1 MLSGKQI
8 TESSFFSTLKTR
20 VPFCLWCY
28 PGNALGWFL
37 LIQRL
42 PKVGIPTFLLPWC
55 FYPLCSPLTLTALP
69 LITSTKLIYHW
80 CVHFLR
86 GWGGGRM
93 HYSMGSP
100 LCQVQIIRS
109 WMFTFAGWSLDLAS
123 ESSGEMSL
131 DSL

>member
-1 MLSGKQI
+1 MLPINSN
-8 TESSFFSTLKTR
+8 STLI
-20 VPFCLWCY
+20 
-28 PGNALGWFL
+28 NH
-37 LIQRL
+37 IQ
-42 PKVGIPTFLLPWC
+42 KINHG
-55 FYPLCSPLTLTALP
+55 
-69 LITSTKLIYHW
+69 
-80 CVHFLR
+80 CVQSLE
-86 GWGGGRM
+86 GWGEGRI